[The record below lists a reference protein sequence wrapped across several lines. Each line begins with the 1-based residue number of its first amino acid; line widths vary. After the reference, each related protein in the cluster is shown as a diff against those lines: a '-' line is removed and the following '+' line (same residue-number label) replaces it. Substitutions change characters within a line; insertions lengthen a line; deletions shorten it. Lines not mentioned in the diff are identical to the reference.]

1 VEKVIFCEAM
11 ERTCYLTQ
19 TWKRKRDK
27 FSGLSRRVKRRKL
40 ASEGETKEDKR
51 ATDAAIRSAKKT
63 ARPSKI
69 NVPNKPKVPRQ
80 GKSKQGDKLGKA
92 GFSHDQG
99 WRGSQKEGIRA
110 KRGDAVGNKIK
121 GRKRR

>member
-1 VEKVIFCEAM
+1 M

-27 FSGLSRRVKRRKL
+27 LSGLSRRAKRRKL
-40 ASEGETKEDKR
+40 ASEAETKEDKR

-69 NVPNKPKVPRQ
+69 NVPNKSVPRQ
-80 GKSKQGDKLGKA
+80 SKSKQRGDKLGKA

-99 WRGSQKEGIRA
+99 SRGSQKEGIHA
-110 KRGDAVGNKIK
+110 KRGDVVGKIK
-121 GRKRR
+121 GRKGRTRRR

>member
-1 VEKVIFCEAM
+1 V
-11 ERTCYLTQ
+11 LSDTQ

-40 ASEGETKEDKR
+40 ASEAETKEDKR

-69 NVPNKPKVPRQ
+69 NVPRQ
-80 GKSKQGDKLGKA
+80 SKSKQKDKLGKA

-99 WRGSQKEGIRA
+99 WTGSRSQKEGIRA
-110 KRGDAVGNKIK
+110 KRGDVASKIK
-121 GRKRR
+121 GRRRR

>member
-1 VEKVIFCEAM
+1 VEKVTFCETM

-19 TWKRKRDK
+19 TLKRKRDK
-27 FSGLSRRVKRRKL
+27 FSGLSRRTKRRKL
-40 ASEGETKEDKR
+40 ASEAETKEDKR

-69 NVPNKPKVPRQ
+69 NVPRQ
-80 GKSKQGDKLGKA
+80 SKSSDKLGKT

-99 WRGSQKEGIRA
+99 WKGSQKEGVRA
-110 KRGDAVGNKIK
+110 KRGDIVANKIK

>member
-1 VEKVIFCEAM
+1 MLSDI
-11 ERTCYLTQ
+11 Q

-27 FSGLSRRVKRRKL
+27 FSGLSRREKRRKL
-40 ASEGETKEDKR
+40 ASEADTKEDKR

-69 NVPNKPKVPRQ
+69 NVPRQ
-80 GKSKQGDKLGKA
+80 SKSKQRDDKLGKA

-99 WRGSQKEGIRA
+99 WRGSRSQKEGIRA
-110 KRGDAVGNKIK
+110 KRGDAANKIK
-121 GRKRR
+121 GRRRR

>member
-1 VEKVIFCEAM
+1 V
-11 ERTCYLTQ
+11 LSDTQ
-19 TWKRKRDK
+19 TWQRKRDK

-40 ASEGETKEDKR
+40 ASETETKEDKR

-69 NVPNKPKVPRQ
+69 NVPRQ
-80 GKSKQGDKLGKA
+80 SKSKQRSDKLGKA

-99 WRGSQKEGIRA
+99 SRGSQKEGIRA
-110 KRGDAVGNKIK
+110 KRGDIVANKIK
-121 GRKRR
+121 GRRRR

>member
-1 VEKVIFCEAM
+1 V
-11 ERTCYLTQ
+11 LSDTQ

-27 FSGLSRRVKRRKL
+27 LSGLSRRTKRRKL
-40 ASEGETKEDKR
+40 ASEAETKEDKR

-69 NVPNKPKVPRQ
+69 NAPNKPVPRQ
-80 GKSKQGDKLGKA
+80 SKSKKRGDKLGKT

-99 WRGSQKEGIRA
+99 WRGSQKEGIHA
-110 KRGDAVGNKIK
+110 KRGDSGAKTK
-121 GRKRR
+121 GRGRRK

>member
-1 VEKVIFCEAM
+1 MFSD
-11 ERTCYLTQ
+11 TQ

-27 FSGLSRRVKRRKL
+27 FSGLSRRAKRRKL
-40 ASEGETKEDKR
+40 ASEAETKEEKR
-51 ATDAAIRSAKKT
+51 AADAAIRSAKKS

-69 NVPNKPKVPRQ
+69 NVPNKSLPRQ
-80 GKSKQGDKLGKA
+80 SKSKQRGDKL

-110 KRGDAVGNKIK
+110 KRGDAKIK
-121 GRKRR
+121 GRRRR